1 MRYIVRSL
9 ALAGSAVLFS
19 MPTFAN
25 DEDPT
30 LLGLGLRARPAYE
43 GANSNRG
50 ELYPVLRVYRGLFF
64 ARTTQGKLEGGARFS
79 PLRGLSFG
87 GQLAYEG
94 GRLADE
100 SAFLKARGI
109 PDVDEGLS
117 IGAHAEY
124 DMKLGDA
131 PLTALVRL
139 RKHIDSDRGAQ
150 ADLRVTLGF
159 LDKAGFTAA
168 AFGQLTVA
176 DRKEMRVYFGVS
188 PQVAASSGLP
198 AYDPN
203 AGPRFLSAGVQGGY
217 QLSKGW
223 LLVGSAEVHQ
233 MVGEAAS
240 SPLVQRKSNG
250 YIGLGIAFKL

>member
-1 MRYIVRSL
+1 MRQIVFCL
-9 ALAGSAVLFS
+9 AVVGSAVLIS
-19 MPTFAN
+19 MPACAN

-30 LLGLGLRARPAYE
+30 LIGIGLRVRPAYE

-50 ELYPVLRVYRGLFF
+50 ELYPVLRVYRGPLF

-79 PLRGLSFG
+79 PMRGLSVG

-100 SAFLKARGI
+100 SAFLKARGN
-109 PDVDEGLS
+109 PTVDEGLS
-117 IGAHAEY
+117 IGAHVEY
-124 DMKLGDA
+124 DTKVGAA
-131 PLTALVRL
+131 PLTALARY

-150 ADLRVTLGF
+150 ADVRVTLGF

-176 DRKEMRVYFGVS
+176 DRKEMRGYFGVS
-188 PQVAASSGLP
+188 PSVAASSGLP
-198 AYDPN
+198 AYEPD
-203 AGPRFLSAGVQGGY
+203 AGPRFLSGGVQGGY
-217 QLSKGW
+217 QLSKGF
-223 LLVGSAEVHQ
+223 LLIGSAEVHRL
-233 MVGEAAS
+233 VGDAAS

-250 YIGLGIAFKL
+250 YVGIGIAYNL

>member
-1 MRYIVRSL
+1 MRQIVSSL
-9 ALAGSAVLFS
+9 ALVGSALLLG
-19 MPTFAN
+19 MPALAN

-30 LLGLGLRARPAYE
+30 LIGLGLRARPAYE

-50 ELYPVLRVYRGLFF
+50 ELYPVLRVYRGPFF

-79 PLRGLSFG
+79 PMRGLSVG
-87 GQLAYEG
+87 GQLAFEG

-117 IGAHAEY
+117 IGAHVEY

-131 PLTALVRL
+131 PLTALARL

-168 AFGQLTVA
+168 TFGQLTIA
-176 DRKEMRVYFGVS
+176 DRKEMRNYFGVS
-188 PQVAASSGLP
+188 PQIAASSGLP
-198 AYDPN
+198 AYEPD
-203 AGPRFLSAGVQGGY
+203 AGPRFISGGVQGGY
-217 QLSKGW
+217 QLGKGL
-223 LLVGSAEVHQ
+223 LLVGSAEVHR
-233 MVGEAAS
+233 MVGDAAS
-240 SPLVQRKSNG
+240 SPLVQRKTNG
-250 YIGLGIAFKL
+250 YIGLGVAFKL